1 MMTRHFNT
9 LFIILPLPPTLVVGV
24 YKQNKM
30 EELIKKVID
39 WGEPKGLTENRPML
53 KSWPQY
59 EKVQEEAQEIARSLV
74 NNDRDGLI
82 DGLGDTMVT
91 LILLAKQNSLDIQEC
106 LEYAYNEIKGRTGK
120 TVKGKFVKDS

>member
-1 MMTRHFNT
+1 
-9 LFIILPLPPTLVVGV
+9 
-24 YKQNKM
+24 M
-30 EELIKKVID
+30 EELINKVIE

-91 LILLAKQNSLDIQEC
+91 LILLAKQNGLDIQEC

-120 TVKGKFVKDS
+120 IVNGKFVKDS